1 MDQQNGKSL
10 YHPQLRKEHY
20 YPVVTAY
27 YFKQWHKFHM
37 EFHSHKELEVMY
49 VIEGAC
55 LIETKDE
62 SFHLKKGEFVF
73 IDNLVEHRLNVSE
86 PCKMI
91 NIEFYFTH
99 TNKMIVSMKHL
110 IEQSQH
116 LQQLIE
122 MEQPYIIL
130 KHSDE
135 IDRLLKMIIFES
147 DQQNRDDLVSLMI
160 GQLLI
165 HLARLGV
172 KTKEAQSQM
181 YIVNKYVEETIQYM
195 HYSYEKDIKVQDLA
209 DAVNVHPNYLHR
221 IFKQVMNE
229 SIIEYLTKLRVRQA
243 KVLLR
248 DTNLSIIEITHKVGM
263 NSSQYFSQVFKKY
276 VGCTP
281 RDYRNKA
288 VEKYR

>member
-1 MDQQNGKSL
+1 MDHQAGISL
-10 YHPQLRKEHY
+10 YHPHLRTYHY
-20 YPVVTAY
+20 FPLVTAY

-263 NSSQYFSQVFKKY
+263 NSSQYFSQVFKRY